1 MLANGSYYFLWLGRG
16 RGRGRGTLRIVWKRV
31 RSRET
36 AQRALTEGGN
46 LSSES
51 LIYST
56 NQSSVGGRGGNLS
69 SESLIYSTN
78 QSSVGGRGP
87 QLVCVDVACRSGRAS
102 RFSNFIPAHLSPSS
116 VYTKAKKNYE
126 QKCRDKDEAEQAVH
140 RSANVANQRQ
150 QEKVRSLVYNL
161 KSQRFP
167 GVCLKPAQGPAG
179 CTCMTF

>member
-36 AQRALTEGGN
+36 AQRALTE
-46 LSSES
+46 
-51 LIYST
+51 
-56 NQSSVGGRGGNLS
+56 GGNLS